1 MSTITIYHYEPFYGF
16 YLKKDLYEAPLGIG
30 LPAHSTDIEP
40 PLLICADGFIPVF
53 KKGKWV
59 IEKDDFWKARYET
72 VTYVSGAPL
81 GSYTPI
87 SLSSLCG
94 DFPVYPNLPQICNTT
109 LVCILIEQKIRA
121 AQGKYNEAIKC
132 YDDIFKGYD
141 TFQIPISG
149 PKDYIKNF
157 ADKPAALYQYHFLV
171 EEMIMYMRG
180 VLDNL
185 VQLTYVLTDFDE
197 YIETMTIKQDKIGR
211 LGTTNN
217 PTTDLELVI
226 IGDNL
231 CYEKDPS
238 KISFLKVINQ
248 LSNSIKHSMMHAEAY
263 NQLGESRPTIVSFY
277 ADYNNH
283 KKVIMY
289 HQHYLE
295 DMMIGFQCTVLR
307 ILRNQKKHIER
318 NSGL

>member
-16 YLKKDLYEAPLGIG
+16 YLKRELYEAPLGIG
-30 LPAHSTDIEP
+30 LPAHSTAIEP
-40 PLLICADGFIPVF
+40 PILICADGFIPVF

-59 IEKDDFWKARYET
+59 IEKDDFWRPRYET
-72 VTYVSGAPL
+72 VTYISGAPL

-94 DFPVYPNLPQICNTT
+94 DFPVYPNLPHICNTA
-109 LVCILIEQKIRA
+109 LVCLLIEQKIRA
-121 AQGKYNEAIKC
+121 AQGKYNEAIT
-132 YDDIFKGYD
+132 YYGNIFKGEE
-141 TFQIPISG
+141 TIQIPISG

-157 ADKPAALYQYHFLV
+157 AETSATLYQYHFLV
-171 EEMIMYMRG
+171 EEMIMYIRG

-185 VQLTYVLTDFDE
+185 VQLTYVLTNFDE
-197 YIETMTIKQDKIGR
+197 YIETMTVKQDKIGR
-211 LGTTNN
+211 LGTTSN
-217 PTTDLELVI
+217 PTTDLERVI
-226 IGDNL
+226 IGDNIR
-231 CYEKDPS
+231 YEKDLS

-248 LSNSIKHSMMHAEAY
+248 LSNSMKHSMMHAEAY

-283 KKVIMY
+283 KKVIMH

-295 DMMIGFQCTVLR
+295 DMMIGFQQTVLR
-307 ILRNQKKHIER
+307 ILRNQKKYIEKE
-318 NSGL
+318 

>member
-1 MSTITIYHYEPFYGF
+1 MSKITIYHYEPFYGF
-16 YLKKDLYEAPLGIG
+16 YLKRELYEAPLGIG
-30 LPAHSTDIEP
+30 LPDHSTDIEP

-59 IEKDDFWKARYET
+59 IEKDDFWRPRYET
-72 VTYVSGAPL
+72 VTYISGAPL

-94 DFPVYPNLPQICNTT
+94 DFPVYPNLPQICNTA

-121 AQGKYNEAIKC
+121 AQGKYNEAIT
-132 YDDIFKGYD
+132 YYGNILKGEE
-141 TFQIPISG
+141 TIQIPISG

-157 ADKPAALYQYHFLV
+157 AETPAAFYQYHFLV
-171 EEMIMYMRG
+171 EEMIMYIRG

-197 YIETMTIKQDKIGR
+197 YIETMTVKQDKIGR
-211 LGTTNN
+211 LGTTSN
-217 PTTDLELVI
+217 PTTDLERVI
-226 IGDNL
+226 IGDNIR
-231 CYEKDPS
+231 YEKDLS

-248 LSNSIKHSMMHAEAY
+248 LSNSMKHSMMHAEAY

-283 KKVIMY
+283 KKVIMH

-295 DMMIGFQCTVLR
+295 DMMIGFQQTVLR
-307 ILRNQKKHIER
+307 ILRNQRKYIEKE
-318 NSGL
+318 

>member
-1 MSTITIYHYEPFYGF
+1 MSTITIYHYELFYGF
-16 YLKKDLYEAPLGIG
+16 YLKKELYDAPLGIG

-59 IEKDDFWKARYET
+59 IEKDDFWRPRYET
-72 VTYVSGAPL
+72 VTYISGAPS

-94 DFPVYPNLPQICNTT
+94 DFPVYPNLPQICNTA

-121 AQGKYNEAIKC
+121 AQGKYNEAIT
-132 YDDIFKGYD
+132 YYGNILKGGE
-141 TFQIPISG
+141 TIQIPISG

-157 ADKPAALYQYHFLV
+157 AETPAAFYQYHFLV
-171 EEMIMYMRG
+171 EEMIMYIRG

-197 YIETMTIKQDKIGR
+197 YIETMTVKQDKIGR
-211 LGTTNN
+211 LGTTSN
-217 PTTDLELVI
+217 PTTDLERVI
-226 IGDNL
+226 IGDNIR
-231 CYEKDPS
+231 YEKDLS

-248 LSNSIKHSMMHAEAY
+248 LSNSMKHSMMHAEAY

-283 KKVIMY
+283 KKVIMH

-295 DMMIGFQCTVLR
+295 DMMIGFQQTVLR
-307 ILRNQKKHIER
+307 ILRNQKKYIEKE
-318 NSGL
+318 